1 MISATSI
8 SPSTRAKSSR
18 LATEQLYDVS
28 NASKKLGLVKPDAGF
43 CVDEKDCSLKSQ
55 FLLPSSSSSRQEHCE
70 DRGVLTC
77 RCNYLG
83 AISFPSR
90 RKPAGLHCGRHG
102 SASRKCRRAEACGK
116 VHHCALRHG
125 HHPHDPLPAAEAA
138 QRRPYHACHCCQ
150 RLVSLC
156 DELFN

>member
-43 CVDEKDCSLKSQ
+43 CVDGKDCSLKSQ
-55 FLLPSSSSSRQEHCE
+55 LLLPSFSSSRQEHCK
-70 DRGVLTC
+70 DCGVLTC

-83 AISFPSR
+83 VISFPSR
-90 RKPAGLHCGRHG
+90 RKPVGLHCGRHG
-102 SASRKCRRAEACGK
+102 SASQVPSPRRS
-116 VHHCALRHG
+116 LREG
-125 HHPHDPLPAAEAA
+125 SSLCPSTWPPPARPAAGGGGGTAAAVPLQRLPAVRLA
-138 QRRPYHACHCCQ
+138 RR
-150 RLVSLC
+150 
-156 DELFN
+156 